1 MRMLV
6 ATSIGIGIVNDI
18 ATVTNAVDT
27 VTGTGTIMSIGIA
40 SGHASI
46 GAAFALSLR
55 LVLHYQYY

>member
-6 ATSIGIGIVNDI
+6 ATSIGIGIVNEI

-46 GAAFALSLR
+46 GAAFALSL
-55 LVLHYQYY
+55 